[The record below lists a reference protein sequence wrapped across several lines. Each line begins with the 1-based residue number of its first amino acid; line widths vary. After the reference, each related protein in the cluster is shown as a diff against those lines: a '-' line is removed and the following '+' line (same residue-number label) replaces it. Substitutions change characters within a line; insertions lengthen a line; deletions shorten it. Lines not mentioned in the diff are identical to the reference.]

1 MPIFIYKLSISNG
14 VSYSDQYYT
23 TLDILCDVLN
33 ILSNCSLKG
42 KDVEELIEAEYT
54 IYDKYPVINIG
65 KYRHKY
71 FEDSECDMTV
81 QEIYVND

>member
-1 MPIFIYKLSISNG
+1 MPIFIYKLHISNG
-14 VSYSDQYYT
+14 SSYSDQYYT
-23 TLDILCDVLN
+23 TLEILCEMLI
-33 ILSNCSLKG
+33 ILSDCSLRA
-42 KDVEELIEAEYT
+42 KDVNQLLEGEYS
-54 IYDKYPVINIG
+54 IYDKYPVVKIG

>member
-14 VSYSDQYYT
+14 ASYSDQYYT
-23 TLDILCDVLN
+23 TLDILCDTLN

-42 KDVEELIEAEYT
+42 NDVEELIEEQYS